1 MSRLAICLALLAT
14 LSAGSSSALV
24 SQGADE
30 PEAVIRQL
38 FLAIYSNDAATYNRI
53 TTEHPQRGLLTT
65 GGSVNSAALRRLE
78 EDPEGLQVREMRP
91 VLHQGKPVES
101 AGKAPVGATGLYM
114 AAHQGGPM
122 VVPVVR
128 RADGW
133 KVDVRWW
140 IAAAEMARSNVTP
153 DPAHVAV
160 RSLLSAMLRLDRS
173 RAARYITR
181 AENLDA
187 LFAGAP
193 RQREPS
199 GVLDAAVEEMPLVE
213 IASGEFQPMP
223 TGRIVE
229 GGSTADRKVLVG
241 MFGPIGMAFVVHR
254 SGNVWRVDV
263 EPYFLLM
270 MQ

>member
-1 MSRLAICLALLAT
+1 MSRLVIGLALLAAV
-14 LSAGSSSALV
+14 SAEPSSALA
-24 SQGADE
+24 SQGTDE

-38 FLAIYSNDAATYNRI
+38 FLAIYSNDAAAYNRI
-53 TTEHPQRGLLTT
+53 TTEHPQRRLLTT
-65 GGSVNSAALRRLE
+65 GGSVNSAALRRLQD
-78 EDPEGLQVREMRP
+78 DPEGLQVREMRP
-91 VLHQGKPVES
+91 VLHQGKPVELG
-101 AGKAPVGATGLYM
+101 GKAPVGSTGLYM

-122 VVPVVR
+122 VVPVR
-128 RADGW
+128 RHADAW

-140 IAAAEMARSNVTP
+140 IAAAEMTRGQITP

-173 RAARYITR
+173 RAVRLITR
-181 AENLDA
+181 AENLEA

-193 RQREPS
+193 SQREPS

-213 IASGEFQPMP
+213 IAAGEFFPMP
-223 TGRIVE
+223 SGRVVE
-229 GGSTADRKVLVG
+229 GGSRSDRKVLVG
-241 MFGPIGMAFVVHR
+241 MFGPIEMVFVVHR
-254 SGNVWRVDV
+254 SGNDWRIDV